1 MVRGRRVWLE
11 AGGCGQR
18 QEGVVRGRRVV
29 ILPPSQV
36 VTPPFLSTE

>member
-18 QEGVVRGRRVV
+18 KEGVVRGRRVW
-29 ILPPSQV
+29 L
-36 VTPPFLSTE
+36 EAGG